1 MATRPDYY
9 KTLGVDKKATAED
22 IKKAY
27 RKLARRYHPDRNPDD
42 KQAEARFKEISQA
55 HDVLGDPEKRKQYDS
70 GSGPFT
76 TGAGPAGGFGGF
88 GNFDFDASSMGDILS
103 NLFGGS
109 ASGRRVRTKP
119 RAEKGADLEA
129 QVSITFDQA
138 VAGAQV
144 PLQVPMHEACPTC
157 RGTGAKPGT
166 TPSVCPRCEGRGIE
180 TQGQGMFS
188 ISQPC
193 SLCGG
198 AGTVI
203 EDPCPTCHGS
213 GAIRTVKRLRV
224 NIPAGVRDGSR
235 IRLAGKGEPGRNGG
249 PPGDLYLITHVT
261 PSPLFTRKGENLEV
275 EVPLTIPE
283 ALRGAEVQVPTL
295 NGTKTLRV
303 RPGTTHGTVQRLRGE
318 GPPKLGHP
326 SEHGDIHYRFVID
339 VPDKLSSEQEQAVEA
354 LSQALDGDP
363 RARLFANGAAPG
375 AGDAG
380 AGHAGA
386 GSASAADAGA
396 GSAGAADAGAGSAG
410 AADAGGAGESR

>member
-9 KTLGVDKKATAED
+9 KTLGVDRKATPEE

-27 RKLARRYHPDRNPDD
+27 RKLARRYHPDRNPGD

-70 GSGPFT
+70 GSGPFA
-76 TGAGPAGGFGGF
+76 TGAGPGGGFGGF

-129 QVSITFDQA
+129 QVSISFDQA

-144 PLQVPMHEACPTC
+144 PLQVPMHATCSTC

-166 TPSVCPRCEGRGIE
+166 APSVCPRCEGRGIE

-193 SLCGG
+193 SRCGG
-198 AGTVI
+198 TGTVI
-203 EDPCPTCHGS
+203 EDPCPTCHGT
-213 GAIRTVKRLRV
+213 GAVRTVKRLRV
-224 NIPAGVRDGSR
+224 NIPAGVREGSR

-249 PPGDLYLITHVT
+249 PAGDLYLITHVA
-261 PSPLFTRKGENLEV
+261 PSSLFTRRGDNLEV
-275 EVPLTIPE
+275 EVPLSIPE
-283 ALRGAEVQVPTL
+283 ALRGAEVRVPTL
-295 NGTKTLRV
+295 SGTKTLRV
-303 RPGTTHGTVQRLRGE
+303 RPGTAHGTVQRLRGE
-318 GPPKLGHP
+318 GPPKLGGTGK
-326 SEHGDIHYRFVID
+326 GDIHYRFVID
-339 VPDKLSSEQEQAVEA
+339 VPQKLSKEQESAVEQ
-354 LSQALDGDP
+354 LSRTLDGNP
-363 RARLFANGAAPG
+363 RAGLFENGSPPRDAA
-375 AGDAG
+375 AARDA
-380 AGHAGA
+380 AK
-386 GSASAADAGA
+386 
-396 GSAGAADAGAGSAG
+396 
-410 AADAGGAGESR
+410 AGEG